1 MKIIKTTYERFGALA
16 LCIGRQGENEVTE
29 VRIDISTPLA
39 DFPGAWFGVQVE
51 RPDGICYPAVCETD
65 GDTLI
70 WKIQSADT
78 ARSGKGKAQVVMYGE
93 DGEIGRS
100 KPVDTAIMMSII
112 STDQTPDPVQNWM
125 DDAQKLLEEL
135 RAYELPVEQIEQ
147 IVRDYLEEN
156 PPEGGGVSKDE
167 LAEAIKAYFDENPV
181 VTQVSINGE
190 SPDENGNFVLNVLND
205 AEIADLSAVLT

>member
-1 MKIIKTTYERFGALA
+1 MLTIKTAYERFGAIPI
-16 LCIGRQGENEVTE
+16 CMGRQDTNNVTE
-29 VRIDISTPLA
+29 VRIDISTPLNE
-39 DFPGAWFGVQVE
+39 FPGTWFAVQVE
-51 RPDGICYPAVCETD
+51 RPDGICYPALCETD

-70 WKIQSADT
+70 WTITKADT
-78 ARSGKGKAQVVMYGE
+78 AKRGKGKAQVVMYGA

-100 KPVDTAIMMSII
+100 KPTDTVITTSVIA
-112 STDQTPDPVQNWM
+112 TDKTPDPVQNWM

-167 LAEAIKAYFDENPV
+167 LAEAIKEYFAENPV
-181 VTQVSINGE
+181 VTKVTINGE
-190 SPDENGNFVLNVLND
+190 SPDKNGNFVLNTLND
-205 AEIADLSAVLT
+205 VEIADLAAVLT

>member
-1 MKIIKTTYERFGALA
+1 MLTIKTAYERFGAIPICL
-16 LCIGRQGENEVTE
+16 GRQEENNVTE
-29 VRIDISTPLA
+29 VRIDISTPLE

-51 RPDGICYPAVCETD
+51 RPDGLCYPAVCETD

-70 WKIQSADT
+70 WTITSADT
-78 ARSGKGKAQVVMYGE
+78 AKSGKGKAQVVMYGAE
-93 DGEIGRS
+93 GEKGRS
-100 KPVDTAIMMSII
+100 KPTDTVIMTSII
-112 STDQTPDPVQNWM
+112 PTDKTPDPVQNWM

-135 RAYELPVEQIEQ
+135 KSYELPVEQIEQ

-167 LAEAIKAYFDENPV
+167 LAEAIKAYFDENQV

-190 SPDENGNFVLNVLND
+190 SPDENGNFVVNTMND
-205 AEIADLSAVLT
+205 AEIAHLSSILI